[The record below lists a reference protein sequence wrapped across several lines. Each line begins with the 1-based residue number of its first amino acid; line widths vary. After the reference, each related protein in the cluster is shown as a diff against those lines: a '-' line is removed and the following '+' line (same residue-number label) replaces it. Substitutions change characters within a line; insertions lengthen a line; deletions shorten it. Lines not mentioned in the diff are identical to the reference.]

1 MKTLLILL
9 NSCLLSF
16 SINAQDFSE
25 PQLNPFSLV
34 PLHNWGINSPA
45 IADLD
50 NDGDFD
56 VLCGDEYGDFY
67 FLRNDGTSNSPEFA
81 NPQLNPFS
89 LEALNSWGI
98 NSPAI
103 ADLDADGD
111 FDVLCGDEYGD
122 FYYLKNIGSENS
134 PAFAAPQQNPFS
146 LEALNNWGINSPAIA
161 DLDDDGDFDVLCGDE
176 YGDFYFLRNDGTSN
190 SPTFAAPQLNPFSL
204 EAINGWGI
212 NSPAIADLDNDGDF
226 DVLSGDEYGDFYY
239 LRNEDVIFNSIQE
252 EDSSILDSVY
262 PNPNNG
268 KFTFTLNSQNEITSI
283 SVFNNN
289 GSQISSEE
297 YHFITIG
304 KQINFEIANKL
315 SGIYFIQ
322 VVSKNETNYS
332 KIIIM

>member
-122 FYYLKNIGSENS
+122 FYYLKKYW
-134 PAFAAPQQNPFS
+134 F
-146 LEALNNWGINSPAIA
+146 
-161 DLDDDGDFDVLCGDE
+161 
-176 YGDFYFLRNDGTSN
+176 
-190 SPTFAAPQLNPFSL
+190 
-204 EAINGWGI
+204 
-212 NSPAIADLDNDGDF
+212 
-226 DVLSGDEYGDFYY
+226 
-239 LRNEDVIFNSIQE
+239 
-252 EDSSILDSVY
+252 
-262 PNPNNG
+262 
-268 KFTFTLNSQNEITSI
+268 
-283 SVFNNN
+283 
-289 GSQISSEE
+289 
-297 YHFITIG
+297 
-304 KQINFEIANKL
+304 
-315 SGIYFIQ
+315 
-322 VVSKNETNYS
+322 
-332 KIIIM
+332 

>member
-1 MKTLLILL
+1 LGL
-9 NSCLLSF
+9 
-16 SINAQDFSE
+16 
-25 PQLNPFSLV
+25 
-34 PLHNWGINSPA
+34 
-45 IADLD
+45 
-50 NDGDFD
+50 
-56 VLCGDEYGDFY
+56 
-67 FLRNDGTSNSPEFA
+67 
-81 NPQLNPFS
+81 
-89 LEALNSWGI
+89 
-98 NSPAI
+98 
-103 ADLDADGD
+103 
-111 FDVLCGDEYGD
+111 
-122 FYYLKNIGSENS
+122 
-134 PAFAAPQQNPFS
+134 
-146 LEALNNWGINSPAIA
+146 
-161 DLDDDGDFDVLCGDE
+161 
-176 YGDFYFLRNDGTSN
+176 
-190 SPTFAAPQLNPFSL
+190 
-204 EAINGWGI
+204 